1 MAKPKRP
8 PKGLRP
14 PATGQ
19 GIKASRGGGPVKPK
33 KKEKG
38 MPGRKRKTTTTTR
51 TTRKSRPRRRST
63 DMSRNLKLKKTT
75 TKRTSYG
82 IDGSA
87 AKKAANK
94 AASIAK
100 NHIKKRGRTGKSIV
114 KTIFS
119 GYKAP

>member
-38 MPGRKRKTTTTTR
+38 MPGRKRKTTI

-100 NHIKKRGRTGKSIV
+100 NHVKKRGRIGKSIV
-114 KTIFS
+114 KTIFR
-119 GYKAP
+119 GYKS